1 MEFILFIY
9 FRNDLF
15 YLYNSQNRRSK
26 IQFNFETNNFERKSQ
41 VIGRK
46 AVNRDKIKILEG
58 WKNENQQI
66 CQ

>member
-66 CQ
+66 C